1 MTVIAEMKKITYFET
16 YFKSLFD
23 GFLTLLKKNAKA
35 GSSFGAEKLRE
46 LKVEHLTL
54 TSFFGMLWHLY
65 SINLSDQSKFFYTP
79 FIFLTISDSNLTVC
93 NTFGSFVVIFI

>member
-1 MTVIAEMKKITYFET
+1 MKKITYFET

-23 GFLTLLKKNAKA
+23 GFLTLLKKNVKT
-35 GSSFGAEKLRE
+35 GSSFGAE
-46 LKVEHLTL
+46 HLTL
-54 TSFFGMLWHLY
+54 TLFFGMLWHLY